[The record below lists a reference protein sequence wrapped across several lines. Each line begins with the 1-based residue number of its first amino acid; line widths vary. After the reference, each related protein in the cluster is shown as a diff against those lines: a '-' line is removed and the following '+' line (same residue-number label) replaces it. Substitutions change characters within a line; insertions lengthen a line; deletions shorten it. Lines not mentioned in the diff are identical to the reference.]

1 MKGRDRN
8 KAWLNDSHYEF
19 GSVAWHV
26 TPSKRFRSEKG
37 YVSSELRMTDCSD
50 SINLEFSSNDA
61 REAFKRLQKLDTLIS
76 ELQAFRKTYVDAM
89 ETQFKVKLFE

>member
-8 KAWLNDSHYEF
+8 KAWLNDSHQEF

-26 TPSKRFRSEKG
+26 SPSNRFRSEKG
-37 YVSSELRMTDCSD
+37 YIYSELRLTDCHE
-50 SINLEFSSNDA
+50 SINLEFTSDDA
-61 REAFKRLQKLDTLIS
+61 KQAFKRLKKLDTLIS